1 MNTLTSDLART
12 LRASCDACFGTAA
25 VWPLVERAY
34 SEPQRFYHTLAH
46 LAELFAHLAPYRT
59 EPLWPAI
66 ELAVWAHDFVYATT
80 LPDYAD
86 NEARSAHWLVQVT
99 NERCTEPWLHAHA
112 SHVSAAHDLVL
123 ATKSHR
129 LPDTFAPDP
138 DLQRA
143 GRIFLDADLAI
154 LASTPDRLREYDRAI
169 AREWAQDPDAPSA
182 TFRAGRKQ
190 ALEQLR
196 GKVPLFQSTEFA
208 PLTPLAQRNLDTLIH
223 AYA

>member
-1 MNTLTSDLART
+1 MNDLTADSARM

-34 SEPQRFYHTLAH
+34 GEPQRFYHTLAH
-46 LAELFAHLAPYRT
+46 LAELFGHLAPYRA

-66 ELAVWAHDFVYATT
+66 ELAVWAHDIVYATT
-80 LPDYAD
+80 LPDYAE
-86 NEARSAHWLVQVT
+86 NEARSAQWLAQIVDSH
-99 NERCTEPWLHAHA
+99 CTESWRHAHA
-112 SHVSAAHDLVL
+112 LQVSIAHALVL

-129 LPDTFAPDP
+129 LPDAFGSDP
-138 DLQRA
+138 DVLRA

-154 LASTPDRLREYDRAI
+154 LAAAPERLREYDRAI

-182 TFRAGRKQ
+182 AFRAGRKQ
-190 ALEQLR
+190 ALGHLR
-196 GKVPLFQSTEFA
+196 GQDPLFQSAEFA
-208 PLTPLAQRNLDTLIH
+208 PLTPLARRNLDALIR